1 MQNLKSYT
9 TPHNMPSGESGRLAS
24 LLTLDEGAGVDEV
37 ALAREVGEGL
47 PTRAAMALIDVLGRT
62 RVVGPIIP
70 EATLRRHVKS
80 RTKLP
85 REHSERLYAISRV
98 VDAAARAWHGDHAAT
113 LAFLDRPHPLLA
125 GQSPIDMACS
135 STAGA
140 DAVLALIRRA
150 EAGIA
155 L

>member
-1 MQNLKSYT
+1 MLNLESYA
-9 TPHNMPSGESGRLAS
+9 TPGAMPSGEAGRLAS

-37 ALAREVGEGL
+37 TLAREVGEGL
-47 PTRAAMALIDVLGRT
+47 PTRAVTALIGLLGRK
-62 RVVGPIIP
+62 RVVGPVIP
-70 EATLRRHVKS
+70 EATLRRLTKS
-80 RTKLP
+80 RKPLP

-98 VDAAARAWHGDHAAT
+98 IDAAARAWHGDRAAT

-125 GQSPIDMACS
+125 GQSPLDMARS

>member
-1 MQNLKSYT
+1 MDALVLT
-9 TPHNMPSGESGRLAS
+9 REPETELAPVPLPGPSAS
-24 LLTLDEGAGVDEV
+24 
-37 ALAREVGEGL
+37 
-47 PTRAAMALIDVLGRT
+47 
-62 RVVGPIIP
+62 
-70 EATLRRHVKS
+70 EA
-80 RTKLP
+80 
-85 REHSERLYAISRV
+85 I
-98 VDAAARAWHGDHAAT
+98 DAAARAWHGDRAAT

-125 GQSPIDMACS
+125 GQSPLDMARS

>member
-1 MQNLKSYT
+1 MLNLESYA
-9 TPHNMPSGESGRLAS
+9 TPRDMPSGEPGRLAS
-24 LLTLDEGAGVDEV
+24 LLTLDERAGVDEV

-47 PTRAAMALIDVLGRT
+47 PTRSAMALIELLGRR

-80 RTKLP
+80 RKPLP
-85 REHSERLYAISRV
+85 REHSERLYAVGRV
-98 VDAAARAWHGDHAAT
+98 VDAAARAWHGDRTRT

-125 GQSPIDMACS
+125 GRSPLEMAGS
-135 STAGA
+135 SVAGA

-150 EAGIA
+150 EAGTA